1 MMKKFNK
8 LFQGID
14 YILMMVLFLGALV
27 IDYQA
32 RGEVVFNS
40 VFLVPVLYILLKITI
55 REYLVMIKEVMKG
68 VKK

>member
-1 MMKKFNK
+1 MKKFNK

-14 YILMMVLFLGALV
+14 YILMIVLFLGALV